1 MELDEYSLV
10 ADYPCENRYNDGA
23 GPRQWK
29 TGMKGE
35 TEVKS
40 SKKDLD
46 ELKKRVALGNR
57 IMFYQGLADYHGHVS
72 ARIPGTQRFFIKPV
86 LAPLGEIAPKH
97 IIEVDIDAYMEVCE
111 QNYAQAGNK
120 RAITKLKN
128 PPRETMIHAAIYKS
142 RPDVNSVV
150 HTHQT
155 IATAF
160 SVAGTPILP
169 IYNQAAVFAPETPIF
184 PIPRLIYSVQD
195 GKEICETLA
204 DRNAMLLKGHGIVVC
219 GDSLEYATVHA
230 IYLER
235 TAYMQFIAS
244 TVGKPSIMPQSEI
257 DYMKENMTYRS
268 YDAFAYFKSL
278 LPKAARL

>member
-1 MELDEYSLV
+1 
-10 ADYPCENRYNDGA
+10 
-23 GPRQWK
+23 
-29 TGMKGE
+29 
-35 TEVKS
+35 
-40 SKKDLD
+40 
-46 ELKKRVALGNR
+46 
-57 IMFYQGLADYHGHVS
+57 MFYQGLADYHGHVS

-128 PPRETMIHAAIYKS
+128 PPRETMIHAAVYKS

-184 PIPRLIYSVQD
+184 PSPRLIYTVQD

>member
-1 MELDEYSLV
+1 M
-10 ADYPCENRYNDGA
+10 
-23 GPRQWK
+23 
-29 TGMKGE
+29 
-35 TEVKS
+35 KS

-46 ELKKRVALGNR
+46 ELKKKVALGNR

-72 ARIPGTQRFFIKPV
+72 ARIPGTKKFFIKPV

-97 IIEVDIDAYMEVCE
+97 IIEVDIDEYMEVCE
-111 QNYAQAGNK
+111 QNYAKAGNK
-120 RAITKLKN
+120 RAVTKIKN
-128 PPRETMIHAAIYKS
+128 PPRG
-142 RPDVNSVV
+142 DVNSVV

-184 PIPRLIYSVQD
+184 PSPRLIYTVQD
-195 GKEICETLA
+195 GKEICQTLG
-204 DRNAMLLKGHGIVVC
+204 DRAAMLLKGHGIVVC

-244 TVGKPSIMPQSEI
+244 CVGKPSIMPQSEI
-257 DYMKENMTYRS
+257 DYMKENMMFRS

-278 LPKAARL
+278 LPKNAQL

>member
-1 MELDEYSLV
+1 
-10 ADYPCENRYNDGA
+10 
-23 GPRQWK
+23 
-29 TGMKGE
+29 
-35 TEVKS
+35 VKL
-40 SKKDLD
+40 SKKEVG
-46 ELKKRVALGNR
+46 ELKTKVALGNR
-57 IMFYQGLADYHGHVS
+57 IMFHQGLADYHGHVS
-72 ARIPGTQRFFIKPV
+72 ARIPGTRRFYIKPV

-97 IIEVDIDAYMEVCE
+97 IIEVDIDQYFEVCE
-111 QNYAQAGNK
+111 QNYAKAGSQ
-120 RAITKLKN
+120 RAVTKIKN
-128 PPRETMIHAAIYKS
+128 PPRETMIHAAIYDS

-155 IATAF
+155 LATAF

-184 PIPRLIYSVQD
+184 PSPRLIYTIQD
-195 GKEICETLA
+195 GKDICATLQ
-204 DRNAMLLKGHGIVVC
+204 DRMAMLLKGHGIIVV

-244 TVGKPSIMPQSEI
+244 CVGKPAIMPQAEI
-257 DYMKENMTYRS
+257 DYMKENMMFRS

-278 LPKAARL
+278 LPRSAQL